1 LDKFKTKVFGGFNKK
16 DVINNIERIVKRY
29 EDKISIIKRELN
41 TKNRENEKLYKQLKQ
56 MFLQMQSFKK
66 RIAKNEE
73 DSNQAVEEKERQLK
87 KVEALNSQLE
97 LRIKALEKRLSKQ
110 SYEMSSSSYIQ
121 KAEMAAKEKTDMIIL
136 QAKAQI
142 EKEYHY
148 RIKEAKQKSD
158 IILSEANQ
166 QAEMISD
173 RAAVCSRKLL
183 EKSRNEAKYILKT
196 AKQRADDEIRKAQ
209 RMSEV
214 LLMNDV
220 NSSILDYDDNKIK
233 YGRNHNTVTLEQL
246 QQNVEDE
253 IKEAVR
259 DLNDD
264 FNFEKSEKE
273 YDDNFS
279 DLDLLD
285 FGDYFK
291 NT

>member
-1 LDKFKTKVFGGFNKK
+1 MDKFKTKVFGGFNKN
-16 DVINNIERIVKRY
+16 DVMNYIEGIVKRY
-29 EDKISIIKRELN
+29 EDKISVLKRELN
-41 TKNRENEKLYKQLKQ
+41 VKERENEKLYKQLKQ
-56 MFLQMQSFKK
+56 MFLQMQNFKK

-87 KVEALNSQLE
+87 KAEALNNQLE
-97 LRIKALEKRLSKQ
+97 IRIKTLEKRLSKQ

-148 RIKEAKQKSD
+148 RIKEAKQKSE

-173 RAAVCSRKLL
+173 RAAVCARKLL
-183 EKSRNEAKYILKT
+183 EKSRSEAKYILKT

-220 NSSILDYDDNKIK
+220 NSSILDYDDHKIK
-233 YGRNHNTVTLEQL
+233 YGRNHNAVTLEQL

-253 IKEAVR
+253 IKDAVR

-264 FNFEKSEKE
+264 FNFKKSEKE
-273 YDDNFS
+273 YDDSFNDS
-279 DLDLLD
+279 DLLD

-291 NT
+291 Y

>member
-1 LDKFKTKVFGGFNKK
+1 MDKFKTKVFGGFNKK

-29 EDKISIIKRELN
+29 EDKISVLKKEIG
-41 TKNRENEKLYKQLKQ
+41 TKNSENEKLYKQLKQ
-56 MFLQMQSFKK
+56 MFLQTQSFKK
-66 RIAKNEE
+66 RVAKNEE
-73 DSNQAVEEKERQLK
+73 EFKQNVEEKERQLK
-87 KVEALNSQLE
+87 KTEALNNQLE
-97 LRIKALEKRLSKQ
+97 LRIKTLEKRLSKQ

-148 RIKEAKQKSD
+148 RIKEAKQKSE

-173 RAAVCSRKLL
+173 RAAVCARKLL
-183 EKSRNEAKYILKT
+183 EKSRSEAKYILKT
-196 AKQRADDEIRKAQ
+196 AKQRADGEIQKAQ

-220 NSSILDYDDNKIK
+220 NSSILDYDDHKIK
-233 YGRNHNTVTLEQL
+233 YGKNRPTVTLEQL
-246 QQNVEDE
+246 QRNVENE
-253 IKEAVR
+253 IKDAVR

-264 FNFEKSEKE
+264 FNFKKSDKE
-273 YDDNFS
+273 YDDSFNESNMFE
-279 DLDLLD
+279 LE
-285 FGDYFK
+285 DYFE
-291 NT
+291 